1 MKKHKFVR
9 QGTVLLLISGLAA
22 CSTLNVGQAP
32 GLNDLN
38 SLAVVPVINYTETP
52 DAGQRA
58 TSIAQ
63 SILHQK
69 GFTILYQYQQERAGN
84 ALIMNS
90 VELSTAEGLK
100 WARSTGASHA
110 LTGAVE
116 EWRYKVG
123 VDGEPVVG
131 LTFNLIDLQSGRT
144 VWSATGSRSGWSRS
158 SVSGVGQKLTTQ
170 LLEPLSPSN

>member
-1 MKKHKFVR
+1 MKRKIISRGVALA
-9 QGTVLLLISGLAA
+9 VLTGLSA
-22 CSTLNVGQAP
+22 CSTLDVGKNP
-32 GLNDLN
+32 RLDDLT
-38 SLAVVPVINYTETP
+38 SIAVVPMVNYTETP

-69 GFTILYQYQQERAGN
+69 GFTGLFTYQQERTGN
-84 ALIMNS
+84 VLIMDS
-90 VELSTAEGLK
+90 VELSAAEGLK
-100 WARSTGASHA
+100 WARNTGASYA

-123 VDGEPVVG
+123 VDGEPVAG
-131 LTFNLIDLQSGRT
+131 LTFNLVDLNSGKT

-158 SVSGVGQKLTTQ
+158 GVSGVSQKLTNQ
-170 LLEPLSPSN
+170 LLAPLSPSR

>member
-1 MKKHKFVR
+1 MKRKLVS
-9 QGTVLLLISGLAA
+9 QGAALLLATSLSA
-22 CSTLNVGQAP
+22 CSTLDVGKSPKLA
-32 GLNDLN
+32 DLH
-38 SLAVVPVINYTETP
+38 SIAVVPMINYTETP

-69 GFTILYQYQQERAGN
+69 GFEQLYIYQQERTAN

-90 VELSTAEGLK
+90 VELSTTEGLK
-100 WARSTGASHA
+100 WARSTGASYA

-123 VDGEPVVG
+123 VDGEPVAG
-131 LTFNLIDLQSGRT
+131 LTFTLIDLESGQA

-158 SVSGVGQKLTTQ
+158 GVSGVSQKLTNQ
-170 LLEPLSPSN
+170 LLAPLSPSR